1 MGSLLSRNTH
11 ASASLHSYRPPA
23 QMTLTAAPSRWSI
36 DLASLTDGLPALE
49 IQPSPSIRRS
59 QVTAASL
66 TTPTTPLPHL
76 PLELVACFLAFA
88 DSATLAVA
96 SRVCWSWLKEA
107 SPLLYEQ
114 VTIARHGAFEELFL
128 LRVRFPPTS
137 MVQQRRLTY

>member
-1 MGSLLSRNTH
+1 MGSLLSRNTQ
-11 ASASLHSYRPPA
+11 AFANLHSYRPSA

-36 DLASLTDGLPALE
+36 DLASLIDGLPALE
-49 IQPSPSIRRS
+49 IQPPPSIRRS
-59 QVTAASL
+59 QVTAAS
-66 TTPTTPLPHL
+66 PTIPTKPIPHL

-128 LRVRFPPTS
+128 QRVRIALTS
-137 MVQQRRLTY
+137 MVQQRRPTY